1 MWLWIIL
8 FYTFFIIK
16 FLYKRK
22 GFTYIF
28 NISEEIKKLDTSIFN
43 HSFWKFI
50 KDYNFDFFGIL
61 DPKNGFQEQ
70 YPISSVFN
78 FLHNDNNYC
87 IYYTKNVFVL
97 YVTNL
102 QKKLKIWIY

>member
-1 MWLWIIL
+1 LN
-8 FYTFFIIK
+8 K
-16 FLYKRK
+16 FA
-22 GFTYIF
+22 TYIF

-61 DPKNGFQEQ
+61 DPKNGFQER
-70 YPISSVFN
+70 YPISNVFN

-102 QKKLKIWIY
+102 QKKQKI